1 MGWSMTTDGIENI
14 FRMFLERN
22 DISSTTYYPSIMD
35 LGVIKGGTET
45 GLWGYSNWQIKIS
58 ACSTISLA
66 PAHSSDFRVD

>member
-1 MGWSMTTDGIENI
+1 MTTDGIENI

-45 GLWGYSNWQIKIS
+45 GLWGYSNWQI
-58 ACSTISLA
+58 
-66 PAHSSDFRVD
+66 